1 LREGR
6 IQIPHCIDA
15 GYLEHENESESRLE
29 AEKTIAAK
37 PTGGFKRVRKEI
49 LRVDTTMSTDDPEI
63 TTVTSKGQITIP
75 SRLRKQFG
83 LEKGTK
89 LMVVPTDYGL
99 VLKKLEL
106 PSVEEFQKRVE
117 ERAESVDLTMK
128 EVDELVHDARNR

>member
-1 LREGR
+1 
-6 IQIPHCIDA
+6 
-15 GYLEHENESESRLE
+15 
-29 AEKTIAAK
+29 
-37 PTGGFKRVRKEI
+37 
-49 LRVDTTMSTDDPEI
+49 MSTDEPEV

-117 ERAESVDLTMK
+117 ERAEAVDLSAE
-128 EVDELVHDARNR
+128 EVDELVHKARGTGE